1 MLQVP
6 KGNWVDA
13 STILQA
19 NPGIGGTEYLIML
32 VSMLLSCRDN
42 GLCIRLYMTRKQHN
56 MPKELS
62 CFIVSDIAEAISHAE
77 EEDFDCLVVKHDAEY
92 VQRD

>member
-1 MLQVP
+1 MKKVAFFID
-6 KGNWVDA
+6 NTSIYDVDA

-42 GLCIRLYMTRKQHN
+42 ALCIRLYMTREQHN

-62 CFIVSDIAEAISHAE
+62 CFIVSDIGR
-77 EEDFDCLVVKHDAEY
+77 F
-92 VQRD
+92 